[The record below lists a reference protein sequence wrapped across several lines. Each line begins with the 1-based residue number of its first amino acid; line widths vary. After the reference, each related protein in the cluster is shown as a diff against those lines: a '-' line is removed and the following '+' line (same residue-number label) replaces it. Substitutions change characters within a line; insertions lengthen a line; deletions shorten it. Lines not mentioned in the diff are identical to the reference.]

1 MTEGVGTEKVVAD
14 AGPNELLFLPL
25 GGAGEI
31 GMNLNLFGHD
41 GKWLMVDLGV
51 TFGDDLAPGIEVV
64 MPDPRFIVER
74 RDRLA
79 GLVLTHA
86 HEDHIG
92 AVPYLWPRL
101 RCPIYA
107 TPFTASVLRQKLQ
120 EVGLAEEARITEVPL
135 EGGFTVGPFA
145 IELITLTHSI
155 PEPNALVIRTAAG
168 SVFHTGDW
176 KFDPTPLIGEPAD
189 MAALRALGDQ
199 DILAMIGDSTNV
211 FRHGESGSEAAVR
224 ESLIELVG
232 RCDKRVAIA
241 CFASNVARLE
251 TVAVVAA
258 ANNRRAALV
267 GRSLWRMYEAAREN
281 GYLTEI
287 PPFLTEEEAGF
298 LPREEVLLA
307 VTGSQGEPR
316 AALARIAAGDHPHI
330 VLEPGDTVV
339 FSSRIIPGNER
350 AIARLHNALVHRG
363 VEVISERDEFV
374 HVSGHPARDE
384 LVRMYQLIRPR
395 IAVPV
400 HGEPRHLL
408 EHAKLASECQVPE
421 TVVALNGD
429 VVRLAPGRAEIIG
442 AVPSGRLAADG
453 TVLIPLDE
461 PSVQMRRRL
470 MFNGS
475 AVATVALDGQGEM
488 LAPPQV
494 TLHGIADEAEEGD
507 LARIVA
513 AAVRSAV
520 ESLPRPRRR
529 DDTEVREAAR
539 LAMRRTIRT
548 VRGKKPPIDIHIVR
562 LSQVPSA

>member
-1 MTEGVGTEKVVAD
+1 MTGDAD
-14 AGPNELLFLPL
+14 QITANRNELLFVPL

-31 GMNLNLFGHD
+31 GMNLNLFGHA
-41 GKWLMVDLGV
+41 GQWLMVDLGV
-51 TFGDDLAPGIEVV
+51 TFGDDSAPGIDVV
-64 MPDPRFIVER
+64 MPDPQFIIER

-92 AVPYLWPRL
+92 AVPYLWSRL
-101 RCPIYA
+101 RCPMYA
-107 TPFTASVLRQKLQ
+107 TPFTASVLRRKLQ
-120 EVGLAEEARITEVPL
+120 EVGLADEARITEVPS
-135 EGGFTVGPFA
+135 EGSFTVGPFS
-145 IELITLTHSI
+145 IDLITLTHSI
-155 PEPNALVIRTAAG
+155 PEPNALVIRTPAG
-168 SVFHTGDW
+168 AVFHTGDW
-176 KFDPTPLIGEPAD
+176 KFDPTPLIGAPAD
-189 MAALRALGDQ
+189 EGALAALGDAG
-199 DILAMIGDSTNV
+199 ILALIGDSTNV
-211 FRHGESGSEAAVR
+211 FREGSSGSEAAVR
-224 ESLIELVG
+224 ESLIKLVA
-232 RCDKRVAIA
+232 RCEERVAIA

-251 TVAVVAA
+251 TVAAVAA

-267 GRSLWRMYEAAREN
+267 GRSLWRMYDAAREN

-287 PPFLTEEEAGF
+287 APFLTEEEAGF

-350 AIARLHNALVHRG
+350 AIARVHNALVHCG
-363 VEVISERDEFV
+363 VEVISERDEFI

-384 LVRMYQLIRPR
+384 LVRMYQLIRPH

-408 EHAKLASECQVPE
+408 EHAKLAKDCQVPE

-429 VVRLAPGRAEIIG
+429 VVRLAPGKAEIVG
-442 AVPSGRLAADG
+442 NVPSGRLAADG
-453 TVLIPLDE
+453 TILVPLE
-461 PSVQMRRRL
+461 GPSVQMRRRL

-475 AVATVALDGQGEM
+475 AVATLVLDGAGEM

-494 TLHGIADEAEEGD
+494 TLHGIADEAEEGE
-507 LARIVA
+507 LARTVA

-520 ESLPRPRRR
+520 EELPRPHRR
-529 DDTEVREAAR
+529 DDAAVREAAR
-539 LAMRRTIRT
+539 LAVRRSVRT
-548 VRGKKPPIDIHIVR
+548 SRGKKPPIDIHIVR
-562 LSQVPSA
+562 LSQAPAA

>member
-1 MTEGVGTEKVVAD
+1 MKKTRAQAHPGD
-14 AGPNELLFLPL
+14 ELIFVPL

-31 GMNLNLFGHD
+31 GMNLNLFCHAGQ
-41 GKWLMVDLGV
+41 WLMVDLGV
-51 TFGDDLAPGIEVV
+51 TFGDELAPGVDVV
-64 MPDPRFIVER
+64 MPDPQFIVER

-92 AVPYLWPRL
+92 AVPYLWSRL
-101 RCPIYA
+101 RCPMYA
-107 TPFTASVLRQKLQ
+107 TPFTASVLRRKLQ
-120 EVGLAEEARITEVPL
+120 EVGLADEAKITEVPL
-135 EGGFTVGPFA
+135 EGSFTVGPFA

-155 PEPNALVIRTAAG
+155 PEPNALVIRTPAG

-176 KFDPTPLIGEPAD
+176 KFDPTPLVGEPTNF
-189 MAALRALGDQ
+189 AALTALGDEGM
-199 DILAMIGDSTNV
+199 LAMIGDSTNV
-211 FRHGESGSEAAVR
+211 FRQGESGSELAVR
-224 ESLIELVG
+224 ESLIKLIARSTE
-232 RCDKRVAIA
+232 RVAIA
-241 CFASNVARLE
+241 CFASNLARLE
-251 TVAVVAA
+251 TVAAVAA

-267 GRSLWRMYEAAREN
+267 GRSLWRMYDAAREN

-287 PPFLTEEEAGF
+287 VPFLTEEEAGF

-330 VLEPGDTVV
+330 VLERGDTVV

-363 VEVISERDEFV
+363 VDVISERDEFV
-374 HVSGHPARDE
+374 HVSGHPARGE
-384 LVRMYQLIRPR
+384 LVRMYQYIRPH

-408 EHAKLASECQVPE
+408 EHAKVAEECQVPE

-429 VVRLAPGRAEIIG
+429 VVRLAPGKAEIVG
-442 AVPSGRLAADG
+442 VVPSGRLAADG
-453 TVLIPLDE
+453 TILIPLDG

-475 AVATVALDGQGEM
+475 AVATVVLDTIGDL

-507 LARIVA
+507 IVRAVA

-520 ESLPRPRRR
+520 EGLPRPRRR
-529 DDTEVREAAR
+529 DDAEVREAAR
-539 LAMRRTIRT
+539 LAIRRTVRT
-548 VRGKKPPIDIHIVR
+548 TRGKKPPIDVHIVR
-562 LSQVPSA
+562 LSQAPAA

>member
-1 MTEGVGTEKVVAD
+1 
-14 AGPNELLFLPL
+14 
-25 GGAGEI
+25 
-31 GMNLNLFGHD
+31 
-41 GKWLMVDLGV
+41 
-51 TFGDDLAPGIEVV
+51 
-64 MPDPRFIVER
+64 
-74 RDRLA
+74 
-79 GLVLTHA
+79 
-86 HEDHIG
+86 
-92 AVPYLWPRL
+92 
-101 RCPIYA
+101 
-107 TPFTASVLRQKLQ
+107 
-120 EVGLAEEARITEVPL
+120 
-135 EGGFTVGPFA
+135 
-145 IELITLTHSI
+145 
-155 PEPNALVIRTAAG
+155 
-168 SVFHTGDW
+168 
-176 KFDPTPLIGEPAD
+176 
-189 MAALRALGDQ
+189 
-199 DILAMIGDSTNV
+199 
-211 FRHGESGSEAAVR
+211 
-224 ESLIELVG
+224 
-232 RCDKRVAIA
+232 
-241 CFASNVARLE
+241 
-251 TVAVVAA
+251 
-258 ANNRRAALV
+258 
-267 GRSLWRMYEAAREN
+267 
-281 GYLTEI
+281 
-287 PPFLTEEEAGF
+287 
-298 LPREEVLLA
+298 

-330 VLEPGDTVV
+330 ALEPGDTVV

-363 VEVISERDEFV
+363 VEVITEGDEFV